1 MYKSAHNYF
10 KSALQYIQKKFPLDD
25 EVINNAVWI
34 HAEKRAKAT
43 CGQVQFF
50 LDKYSDFESILSVLM
65 LMNYIMNFVTIN
77 YYVLTAS
84 HKKCGITQ
92 KLVIERIVTRMK
104 YFIIEWMYRMVF
116 PVF

>member
-10 KSALQYIQKKFPLDD
+10 KSALQYIQIKFPLDD

-34 HAEKRAKAT
+34 HAEKRAKAK

-65 LMNYIMNFVTIN
+65 LMNYIMNFVIIN

-104 YFIIEWMYRMVF
+104 YFIIE
-116 PVF
+116 